1 VENAMTASDHDPG
14 PAPTAEE
21 TAARFLHNYVR
32 FQYAFIEF
40 LAEHLTDVSREFGGD
55 LQPPMI
61 LAVLGQR
68 ILLWQAEADRAAAG
82 EGPPPWAPTMA
93 TARIADV
100 TGIPRETVRRKLA
113 DLEARGWIARDAD
126 GKWGIARVD
135 GHAPA
140 RDALAELDRRGVAR
154 VAKLYTVLR
163 DLT

>member
-1 VENAMTASDHDPG
+1 MTASDHDPG
-14 PAPTAEE
+14 AAPTAEE
-21 TAARFLHNYVR
+21 TAERFLQNYVR

-126 GKWGIARVD
+126 GKWGIARVGD
-135 GHAPA
+135 RAPA

>member
-1 VENAMTASDHDPG
+1 MTAADQDPG

-21 TAARFLHNYVR
+21 TAERFLQNYVR

-68 ILLWQAEADRAAAG
+68 ILLWQAEADRAVAG
-82 EGPPPWAPTMA
+82 EGTPPWSPTMA

-126 GKWGIARVD
+126 GKWGIARV
-135 GHAPA
+135 GERAPA

-154 VAKLYTVLR
+154 VAKLHTVLR

>member
-1 VENAMTASDHDPG
+1 MTATDQDPG

-21 TAARFLHNYVR
+21 TADRFLQNYVR

-68 ILLWQAEADRAAAG
+68 ILLWQAEADRAADA
-82 EGPPPWAPTMA
+82 EELPRWAPTMA
-93 TARIADV
+93 AARIADV

-113 DLEARGWIARDAD
+113 DLEARGWIERDA
-126 GKWGIARVD
+126 GGRWGIARVD

-140 RDALAELDRRGVAR
+140 RDALAELDRRGVTR

-163 DLT
+163 DLG